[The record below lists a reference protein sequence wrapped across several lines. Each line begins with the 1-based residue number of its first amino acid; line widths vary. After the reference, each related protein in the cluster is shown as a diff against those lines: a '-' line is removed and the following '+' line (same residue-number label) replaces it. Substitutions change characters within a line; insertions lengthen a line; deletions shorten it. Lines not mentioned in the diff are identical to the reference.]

1 MQVKVTGRH
10 FDASTELQSAIE
22 TQISGMAKFND
33 RITGVHVVLDKQPSE
48 LRSAHAELSVAGHGV
63 LSVSAEAETMGKAVD
78 EMLEKVE
85 RVIKKENE
93 KTKDHRAPS
102 IDKVVQA

>member
-22 TQISGMAKFND
+22 TQITGMAKFND

-48 LRSAHAELSVAGHGV
+48 LRSALAEISVAGSGV
-63 LSVSAEAETMGKAVD
+63 LSVSSEAETMGKAVD

-93 KTKDHRAPS
+93 KSKDHRAPS
-102 IDKVVQA
+102 VDKVVQA